1 MDLKR
6 SITTGE
12 KLRGADKLAR
22 IPVKIITTEQ
32 IPQKPEWIRAK
43 ISHPEE
49 IQRIKDLL
57 RQQKLHT
64 VCEEAV
70 CPNLPQYPD
79 EPKHLAETV
88 KNLNLKYV
96 VITSVD
102 RDDLKDGGAQ
112 HFVDCIK
119 EIRQSS
125 PDTLIEILVPDFRGR
140 LDLALEILSETP
152 PDVFNHN
159 IETVPRL
166 YRAMRPGSD
175 YQHSL
180 ELLKKFKH
188 LRPDIATKC
197 GLMVGLGEVEAE
209 VIVLLNDLSDHL
221 VDYVTIGQYLQPSK
235 SHAPIHRFV
244 SLKEFEHYQTHG
256 QLLGF
261 KISGVHLCC
270 VYSHENQMNSVQD
283 WVCYAAPI
291 VDPVSGQFH
300 GIINLSTKYKK
311 HTSLGVLAV
320 ERCAELVQ
328 RAIQFEQKNMLY
340 LKVFGTPKVQF
351 NQQLLTLTHRQIEI
365 LCILILHPDGINLDE
380 LHYALYGDRDI
391 SEKTLKAEM
400 SQLRTLLPNC
410 ILSRPYKLICEI
422 QTDFIRA
429 ENHSMLVF

>member
-1 MDLKR
+1 MDLKK
-6 SITTGE
+6 SITLGE

-22 IPVKIITTEQ
+22 IPVKIISTEK

-49 IQRIKDLL
+49 IQRIKGLL

-64 VCEEAV
+64 VCEEAA
-70 CPNLPQYPD
+70 CPNLPECFGGGTATFMIMGDICTRRCPFCDVAHGRPKALDQD

-112 HFVDCIK
+112 HFADCIK
-119 EIRQSS
+119 EIRLSS
-125 PDTLIEILVPDFRGR
+125 PNTLIEILVPDFRGR

-166 YRAMRPGSD
+166 YRAMRPGSN

-180 ELLKKFKH
+180 ELLKKFKK

-244 SLKEFEHYQTHG
+244 SLKEFEHYQIHG

-261 KISGVHLCC
+261 KNIWSAPMVRSSYFADRQYKGEPVPQPFKR
-270 VYSHENQMNSVQD
+270 ENIFRND
-283 WVCYAAPI
+283 
-291 VDPVSGQFH
+291 
-300 GIINLSTKYKK
+300 
-311 HTSLGVLAV
+311 
-320 ERCAELVQ
+320 
-328 RAIQFEQKNMLY
+328 
-340 LKVFGTPKVQF
+340 
-351 NQQLLTLTHRQIEI
+351 
-365 LCILILHPDGINLDE
+365 
-380 LHYALYGDRDI
+380 
-391 SEKTLKAEM
+391 
-400 SQLRTLLPNC
+400 
-410 ILSRPYKLICEI
+410 
-422 QTDFIRA
+422 
-429 ENHSMLVF
+429 

>member
-1 MDLKR
+1 MDLKS
-6 SITTGE
+6 SITLGE

-22 IPVKIITTEQ
+22 IPVKIISTEK
-32 IPQKPEWIRAK
+32 IPQKPEWIRSK

-64 VCEEAV
+64 VCEEAA
-70 CPNLPQYPD
+70 CPNLPECFGGGTATFMIMGDICTRRCPFCDVAHGRPKALDQD

-112 HFVDCIK
+112 HFADCIK
-119 EIRQSS
+119 EIRLSS
-125 PDTLIEILVPDFRGR
+125 PNTLIEILVPDFRGR
-140 LDLALEILSETP
+140 LDLALEILRETP

-166 YRAMRPGSD
+166 YRAMRPGSN

-180 ELLKKFKH
+180 ELLKKFKK

-235 SHAPIHRFV
+235 SHAPIQRFV

-261 KISGVHLCC
+261 KNIWSAPMVRSSYFADRQYKGEPVPQPFKR
-270 VYSHENQMNSVQD
+270 EN
-283 WVCYAAPI
+283 I
-291 VDPVSGQFH
+291 
-300 GIINLSTKYKK
+300 L
-311 HTSLGVLAV
+311 
-320 ERCAELVQ
+320 
-328 RAIQFEQKNMLY
+328 KN
-340 LKVFGTPKVQF
+340 
-351 NQQLLTLTHRQIEI
+351 
-365 LCILILHPDGINLDE
+365 D
-380 LHYALYGDRDI
+380 
-391 SEKTLKAEM
+391 
-400 SQLRTLLPNC
+400 
-410 ILSRPYKLICEI
+410 
-422 QTDFIRA
+422 
-429 ENHSMLVF
+429 